1 MWGIG
6 LVGYMGHW
14 YANFFSIPESRRKK
28 SERVLVFSE
37 LGISRA
43 ATAAIAYLIKG
54 KQWSLK
60 VRIVQTNQCRGFC
73 ASRVTLAR
81 CEQWGWVFLI
91 CHSCAGV
98 LWACEA
104 VQTPHQA
111 TASVHGAAVQLGN
124 PSPWQNPHKPHPLTA
139 LTHALHALALTLQHI
154 LQMSQSLFMM
164 SNCTQ
169 YTYKPCHTYQHT
181 QSSFSEWV
189 CIHGS
194 YAWLCYMVNSCCCEM
209 NPPNLIYSTQ
219 NKTHLPIHS
228 NKAKESTPKNVCRT
242 IRHESTRTMNA
253 FAYCCYQMDPNN
265 FCCSSQALA
274 GEVVCGTPGEQLK
287 EEIVRCQRVWGLL
300 CDECVCSPLKLLVLL
315 RAGVNIQ
322 WRKVGVHIT
331 NVVVQLCCD
340 WRG

>member
-1 MWGIG
+1 MRLSVPHLSFLCRSLMSMWSSADATSSHCKHSWSSYPIG
-6 LVGYMGHW
+6 K
-14 YANFFSIPESRRKK
+14 PK
-28 SERVLVFSE
+28 SMAKPSQTSPTYSTNTCTSY
-37 LGISRA
+37 ISSNT
-43 ATAAIAYLIKG
+43 TA
-54 KQWSLK
+54 
-60 VRIVQTNQCRGFC
+60 
-73 ASRVTLAR
+73 
-81 CEQWGWVFLI
+81 
-91 CHSCAGV
+91 HSF
-98 LWACEA
+98 
-104 VQTPHQA
+104 
-111 TASVHGAAVQLGN
+111 
-124 PSPWQNPHKPHPLTA
+124 K
-139 LTHALHALALTLQHI
+139 I
-154 LQMSQSLFMM
+154 QMSQSLFMM

-209 NPPNLIYSTQ
+209 HPPNLIYSTQ
-219 NKTHLPIHS
+219 NKTNLPIHS